1 MFLFE
6 IEKMHRQ
13 YGPIV
18 RITPCEVHVSDPA
31 FYDEIYAPSSR
42 KRDKPVSFV
51 PSIGLPDSMAAT
63 VGHEQH
69 RFRRSILTEFFSRR
83 SVLALSDMVDERLQ
97 TLMQRFEEFRNNQT
111 VVCLDDAF
119 TALTSDIITSYCCG
133 RHWGFVE
140 DEHFNNQVR
149 KAIEDLAKFCHVNRF
164 FPWLVYLPRIL
175 SPRVFSILM
184 PGKSALL
191 DFFAT
196 FLDYSTASLYEN
208 EAFVR
213 EKGYQTGN
221 RNMFAALAHPSIP
234 PKERTRNRLRDEAV
248 AVIGAGTESTGH
260 ILTVAAYH
268 LARNSDM
275 RATLRTE
282 LKQVLPTLDS
292 RPTLPELE
300 KLPYL
305 VGVVNESLRLSYALV
320 GRLPRVAPTESL
332 TYKDYVIPPGT
343 PMSSSSY
350 FIHRD
355 ASIFPDPERFDPD
368 RWATAVQKEQNC
380 KRYLTSF
387 TRGSRACLG
396 INLAYLEL
404 FQTIAHFVRRF
415 DVHLYDTEPEDVR
428 LTRDMTIGYT
438 RRGFMKVY
446 AKLSSAEEWSGVERC
461 S

>member
-175 SPRVFSILM
+175 SPR
-184 PGKSALL
+184 
-191 DFFAT
+191 
-196 FLDYSTASLYEN
+196 
-208 EAFVR
+208 
-213 EKGYQTGN
+213 
-221 RNMFAALAHPSIP
+221 
-234 PKERTRNRLRDEAV
+234 ERTRNRLRDEAV